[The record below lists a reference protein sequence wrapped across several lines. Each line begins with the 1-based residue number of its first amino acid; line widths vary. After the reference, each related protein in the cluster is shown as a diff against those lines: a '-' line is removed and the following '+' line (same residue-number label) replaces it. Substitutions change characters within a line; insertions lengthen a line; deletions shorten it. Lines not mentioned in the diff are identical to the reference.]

1 MADMNTKLE
10 IYKMAAEMADRVSAR
25 RMLAN
30 GFFLTVNTTLASVL
44 GFMYDKLAND
54 KRAVLIFMSAV
65 GLVLAVTWF
74 FNIRSYKRLNKA
86 KYDVI
91 NEMEKDL
98 PYQNFT
104 DEWERLKGK
113 PADAE
118 TTGMRKRWLKYK
130 DRYTDLTNVE
140 GTVPIVFAL
149 IYLFIL
155 AGAVFKVIIK

>member
-1 MADMNTKLE
+1 MADNTKLE

-30 GFFLTVNTTLASVL
+30 GFFLTLHTTLAGIL
-44 GFMYDKLAND
+44 GIMYDKLAED
-54 KRAVLIFMSAV
+54 KRAVLLFMSVV
-65 GLVLAVTWF
+65 GIVLAASWF

-86 KYDVI
+86 KYEVI

-104 DEWERLKGK
+104 DEWERLKV
-113 PADAE
+113 DNEEE
-118 TTGMRKRWLKYK
+118 TTGMRKRWKKWK

-149 IYLFIL
+149 INIFIFVGALFKI
-155 AGAVFKVIIK
+155 IIK